1 MISIIKDLFSNQVG
15 SAVILTIIGAIT
27 KKYIQFHRRDFF
39 SRSSSE
45 QIKAVEWLR
54 TSSVPISDPLAK
66 AEQQFRLQSFG
77 LHRDWHLS
85 YKIIC
90 LSSDYAQSLIPSL
103 KAVLRYQGMYTI
115 TNGNIYP
122 HKFHKWIIPFVLISL
137 LLYIGAEI
145 YRGSS
150 QSDGIEIL
158 KSLYVVIVAFI
169 VWCWVAACAL
179 ILPINSGHATKWS
192 KLSTRGDSHDKTNI
206 NHQKATQ
213 AAHS

>member
-1 MISIIKDLFSNQVG
+1 MISVIKDLFSNQVV

-77 LHRDWHLS
+77 LHRDCHLS

-179 ILPINSGHATKWS
+179 RVSSISKKLNVYIPPANDFKSKTYDFSSILNNRYP
-192 KLSTRGDSHDKTNI
+192 
-206 NHQKATQ
+206 
-213 AAHS
+213 

>member
-85 YKIIC
+85 YKITC

-179 ILPINSGHATKWS
+179 RVSSISKKLNAYIPPVNDFKSKTYDFSSILNNRYP
-192 KLSTRGDSHDKTNI
+192 
-206 NHQKATQ
+206 
-213 AAHS
+213 

>member
-122 HKFHKWIIPFVLISL
+122 HKFHKWIIPSVLISL

-179 ILPINSGHATKWS
+179 
-192 KLSTRGDSHDKTNI
+192 
-206 NHQKATQ
+206 
-213 AAHS
+213 

>member
-1 MISIIKDLFSNQVG
+1 MISVIKDLFSNQVV

-39 SRSSSE
+39 SRSPSE

-66 AEQQFRLQSFG
+66 AEQQFGLQSFG

-179 ILPINSGHATKWS
+179 RVSSISKKLNAYIPPANDFKSKTYDFSSILNNRYP
-192 KLSTRGDSHDKTNI
+192 
-206 NHQKATQ
+206 
-213 AAHS
+213 

>member
-1 MISIIKDLFSNQVG
+1 MISVIKDLFSNQVV

-179 ILPINSGHATKWS
+179 RVSSISKKLNAYIHRNDFKSKTYDFSSILNNRYP
-192 KLSTRGDSHDKTNI
+192 
-206 NHQKATQ
+206 
-213 AAHS
+213 

>member
-1 MISIIKDLFSNQVG
+1 MISVIKDLFSNQVV

-179 ILPINSGHATKWS
+179 RVSSISKKLNVYIPPANDFKSKTYDFSSILNNRYP
-192 KLSTRGDSHDKTNI
+192 
-206 NHQKATQ
+206 
-213 AAHS
+213 

>member
-77 LHRDWHLS
+77 LHRDWLLS

-179 ILPINSGHATKWS
+179 RVSSISKKLNAYIPPAHDFKSKTYDFSSILNNRYP
-192 KLSTRGDSHDKTNI
+192 
-206 NHQKATQ
+206 
-213 AAHS
+213 

>member
-1 MISIIKDLFSNQVG
+1 MISIIKDLFSNQVI

-179 ILPINSGHATKWS
+179 RVSSISKKLNVYIPPANDFKSKTYDFSSILNNRYP
-192 KLSTRGDSHDKTNI
+192 
-206 NHQKATQ
+206 
-213 AAHS
+213 

>member
-145 YRGSS
+145 YRDSS

-179 ILPINSGHATKWS
+179 RVSSISKKLNAYIPPANDFKSKTYDFSSILNNRYP
-192 KLSTRGDSHDKTNI
+192 
-206 NHQKATQ
+206 
-213 AAHS
+213 

>member
-179 ILPINSGHATKWS
+179 RVSSISKKLNVYIPPANDFKSKTYDFSSILNNRYP
-192 KLSTRGDSHDKTNI
+192 
-206 NHQKATQ
+206 
-213 AAHS
+213 

>member
-1 MISIIKDLFSNQVG
+1 MISVIKDLFSNQVV

-39 SRSSSE
+39 SRSPSE

-179 ILPINSGHATKWS
+179 RVSSISKNLNAYIPPANDFKSKTYDFSSILNNRYP
-192 KLSTRGDSHDKTNI
+192 
-206 NHQKATQ
+206 
-213 AAHS
+213 

>member
-1 MISIIKDLFSNQVG
+1 MISVIKDLFSNQVV

-137 LLYIGAEI
+137 LLYIGSEI

-179 ILPINSGHATKWS
+179 RVSSISKKLNVYIPPANDFKSKTYDFSSILNNRYP
-192 KLSTRGDSHDKTNI
+192 
-206 NHQKATQ
+206 
-213 AAHS
+213 

>member
-179 ILPINSGHATKWS
+179 RVSSISKKLNAYIPPASDFKSKTYDFSSILNNRYP
-192 KLSTRGDSHDKTNI
+192 
-206 NHQKATQ
+206 
-213 AAHS
+213 

>member
-115 TNGNIYP
+115 TNGNTYP

-179 ILPINSGHATKWS
+179 RVSSISKQLNAYIPPANDFKSKTYDFSSILNNRYP
-192 KLSTRGDSHDKTNI
+192 
-206 NHQKATQ
+206 
-213 AAHS
+213 

>member
-39 SRSSSE
+39 LRSSSE

-179 ILPINSGHATKWS
+179 RVSSISKKLNAYISPANDFKSKTYDFSSILNNRYP
-192 KLSTRGDSHDKTNI
+192 
-206 NHQKATQ
+206 
-213 AAHS
+213 

>member
-179 ILPINSGHATKWS
+179 RVSCISKKLNAYILPANDFKS
-192 KLSTRGDSHDKTNI
+192 KTYDFSSILNNRYP
-206 NHQKATQ
+206 
-213 AAHS
+213 

>member
-77 LHRDWHLS
+77 LHRDWLLS

-179 ILPINSGHATKWS
+179 RVSSIS
-192 KLSTRGDSHDKTNI
+192 KKLNAYIPPAKRF
-206 NHQKATQ
+206 
-213 AAHS
+213 

>member
-1 MISIIKDLFSNQVG
+1 MISVIKDLFSNQVV

-39 SRSSSE
+39 SRSPSE

-179 ILPINSGHATKWS
+179 RVSSISKKLNAYIPPENDFKSKTYDFSSILNNRYP
-192 KLSTRGDSHDKTNI
+192 
-206 NHQKATQ
+206 
-213 AAHS
+213 

>member
-77 LHRDWHLS
+77 LHRDCHLS

-179 ILPINSGHATKWS
+179 RVSSISKKLNVYIPPANDFKSKTYDFSSILNNRYP
-192 KLSTRGDSHDKTNI
+192 
-206 NHQKATQ
+206 
-213 AAHS
+213 

>member
-1 MISIIKDLFSNQVG
+1 MISVIKDLFSNQVV

-39 SRSSSE
+39 SRSPSE

-179 ILPINSGHATKWS
+179 RVSSISKKLNAYISPANDFKSKTYDFSSILNNRYP
-192 KLSTRGDSHDKTNI
+192 
-206 NHQKATQ
+206 
-213 AAHS
+213 

>member
-1 MISIIKDLFSNQVG
+1 MISVIKDLFSNQVV

-179 ILPINSGHATKWS
+179 RVSSISKKLNVYIPPANDFKSKTYDFSSILNN
-192 KLSTRGDSHDKTNI
+192 RY
-206 NHQKATQ
+206 
-213 AAHS
+213 

>member
-1 MISIIKDLFSNQVG
+1 MISVIKDLFSNQVV

-169 VWCWVAACAL
+169 VWCWGAACAL
-179 ILPINSGHATKWS
+179 RVSSISKKLNVYIPPANDFKSKTYDFSSILNNRYP
-192 KLSTRGDSHDKTNI
+192 
-206 NHQKATQ
+206 
-213 AAHS
+213 

>member
-169 VWCWVAACAL
+169 VWCWVAAFAL
-179 ILPINSGHATKWS
+179 RVSSISKKLNAYTPPANYFKSKTYDFSSILNNRYP
-192 KLSTRGDSHDKTNI
+192 
-206 NHQKATQ
+206 
-213 AAHS
+213 

>member
-1 MISIIKDLFSNQVG
+1 MISIIKDLFSNQVI

-122 HKFHKWIIPFVLISL
+122 HKFHKRIIPLVLISL

-179 ILPINSGHATKWS
+179 RVSSISKKLNAYISPANDFKSKTYDFSSILNNRYP
-192 KLSTRGDSHDKTNI
+192 
-206 NHQKATQ
+206 
-213 AAHS
+213 

>member
-1 MISIIKDLFSNQVG
+1 MISVIKDLFSNQVV

-179 ILPINSGHATKWS
+179 RVSSISKKLNVYIPPANDFKSKTYDFSSILNN
-192 KLSTRGDSHDKTNI
+192 R
-206 NHQKATQ
+206 
-213 AAHS
+213 

>member
-66 AEQQFRLQSFG
+66 AEQQFRLQSSG

-179 ILPINSGHATKWS
+179 RVSCISKKLNAYILPANDFKS
-192 KLSTRGDSHDKTNI
+192 KTYDFSSILNNRYP
-206 NHQKATQ
+206 
-213 AAHS
+213 

>member
-1 MISIIKDLFSNQVG
+1 MISVIKDLFSNQVG

-179 ILPINSGHATKWS
+179 RVSSISKKLNVYIPPANDFKSKTYDFSSILNNRYP
-192 KLSTRGDSHDKTNI
+192 
-206 NHQKATQ
+206 
-213 AAHS
+213 

>member
-1 MISIIKDLFSNQVG
+1 MISIIKDLFSNQVV

-39 SRSSSE
+39 LRSSSE

-115 TNGNIYP
+115 TNGNMYP

-179 ILPINSGHATKWS
+179 RVSSISKKLNAYISPANDFKSKTYDFSSILNNRYP
-192 KLSTRGDSHDKTNI
+192 
-206 NHQKATQ
+206 
-213 AAHS
+213 

>member
-1 MISIIKDLFSNQVG
+1 MISVIKDLFSNQVV

-179 ILPINSGHATKWS
+179 RVSSISKKLNSYIPPANDFKSKTYDFSSILNNRYP
-192 KLSTRGDSHDKTNI
+192 
-206 NHQKATQ
+206 
-213 AAHS
+213 

>member
-179 ILPINSGHATKWS
+179 RVSSISKELNAYIPPANDFKSKTYDFSSILNNRYP
-192 KLSTRGDSHDKTNI
+192 
-206 NHQKATQ
+206 
-213 AAHS
+213 

>member
-1 MISIIKDLFSNQVG
+1 MISVIKDLFSNQVV

-150 QSDGIEIL
+150 LSDGIEIL

-179 ILPINSGHATKWS
+179 RVSSISKKLNVYIPPANDFKSKTYDFSSILNNRYP
-192 KLSTRGDSHDKTNI
+192 
-206 NHQKATQ
+206 
-213 AAHS
+213 

>member
-122 HKFHKWIIPFVLISL
+122 INLKLHFS
-137 LLYIGAEI
+137 AS
-145 YRGSS
+145 GS
-150 QSDGIEIL
+150 
-158 KSLYVVIVAFI
+158 
-169 VWCWVAACAL
+169 C
-179 ILPINSGHATKWS
+179 H
-192 KLSTRGDSHDKTNI
+192 
-206 NHQKATQ
+206 
-213 AAHS
+213 

>member
-1 MISIIKDLFSNQVG
+1 MISVIKDLFSNQVV

-103 KAVLRYQGMYTI
+103 KAVLRYQGMYT
-115 TNGNIYP
+115 
-122 HKFHKWIIPFVLISL
+122 
-137 LLYIGAEI
+137 
-145 YRGSS
+145 
-150 QSDGIEIL
+150 
-158 KSLYVVIVAFI
+158 
-169 VWCWVAACAL
+169 
-179 ILPINSGHATKWS
+179 
-192 KLSTRGDSHDKTNI
+192 
-206 NHQKATQ
+206 
-213 AAHS
+213 

>member
-1 MISIIKDLFSNQVG
+1 MISVIKDLFSNQVV

-179 ILPINSGHATKWS
+179 RVSSISKKLNAYGRCEQVPDMRSSYSSGAHP
-192 KLSTRGDSHDKTNI
+192 RGTS
-206 NHQKATQ
+206 
-213 AAHS
+213 

>member
-77 LHRDWHLS
+77 LHRDWLLS

-169 VWCWVAACAL
+169 VWCWVAAWEGANKFL
-179 ILPINSGHATKWS
+179 I
-192 KLSTRGDSHDKTNI
+192 
-206 NHQKATQ
+206 
-213 AAHS
+213 

>member
-1 MISIIKDLFSNQVG
+1 MISVIKDLFSNQVV

-179 ILPINSGHATKWS
+179 RVSSISKKLNVYIPPADDFKSKTYDFSSILNNRYP
-192 KLSTRGDSHDKTNI
+192 
-206 NHQKATQ
+206 
-213 AAHS
+213 

>member
-122 HKFHKWIIPFVLISL
+122 HKFHKWIIPSVLISL

-179 ILPINSGHATKWS
+179 RVSSISKKLNAYIPPANGFKSKTYDFSSILNNRYP
-192 KLSTRGDSHDKTNI
+192 
-206 NHQKATQ
+206 
-213 AAHS
+213 

>member
-1 MISIIKDLFSNQVG
+1 MISVIKDLFSNQVV

-90 LSSDYAQSLIPSL
+90 LSSDYAQLLIPSL

-179 ILPINSGHATKWS
+179 RVSSISKKLNVYIPPANDFKSKTYDFSSILNNRYP
-192 KLSTRGDSHDKTNI
+192 
-206 NHQKATQ
+206 
-213 AAHS
+213 